1 MIHILNLTLCVR
13 IVFFFQIMKCSF
25 SRPSPCFGKTVSR
38 WYCIQNVQV
47 CLHANILSYRQQ
59 YVLFMTL
66 LSWNEQTSKCNIQII
81 LSIYHKTP
89 PSPDKFLLVFYHQ
102 VKITLTRLGYLLRGL
117 FVASNRGIESM
128 QSVSTGI
135 KIAPK
140 GC

>member
-1 MIHILNLTLCVR
+1 MMGIWNTLYCTMTQICRQLVYDTYFKSHIVCTHC
-13 IVFFFQIMKCSF
+13 FFFQIMKCSF

-66 LSWNEQTSKCNIQII
+66 LSWNEHTSKCNIQII

-89 PSPDKFLLVFYHQ
+89 PPLPRQIPLGLLPSG
-102 VKITLTRLGYLLRGL
+102 KNNTD
-117 FVASNRGIESM
+117 
-128 QSVSTGI
+128 
-135 KIAPK
+135 
-140 GC
+140 